1 MEILKVNKT
10 KVVDLRDEDTKF
22 ASITSLIDYLGIT
35 SIKGNSD
42 VFIIDSKSLSKPNIG
57 SDTEYMEQLLTKC
70 KDYNL
75 RLVVVDLDMELN
87 QCAEDYI
94 YSLNNG
100 KHLFLVSNLES
111 GISLLKG
118 VVK

>member
-1 MEILKVNKT
+1 MKILKVNKT

-22 ASITSLIDYLGIT
+22 ASVTSLIDYLGIT

-42 VFIIDSKSLSKPNIG
+42 VFIIDSKALAVDKIETN
-57 SDTEYMEQLLTKC
+57 TEYLEQLLTKC
-70 KDYNL
+70 KNYNL
-75 RLVVVDLDMELN
+75 RLVVIARDMELD
-87 QCAEDYI
+87 QRVEDYL

-100 KHLFLVSNLES
+100 KHLFLVRDLDS
-111 GISLLKG
+111 GIDLLKG